1 MVYTNIIE
9 IYSAIKKNEIMEFA
23 GKWMELEIVTFREL
37 SQTRK
42 DKHSMFFL
50 IWEL

>member
-1 MVYTNIIE
+1 MVYINTIG
-9 IYSAIKKNEIMEFA
+9 IYSAIEKNEMEFA
-23 GKWMELEIVTFREL
+23 GKWMELEIVMFREI

-50 IWEL
+50 IWEF